1 MVHWIKGKLS
11 EYHRYSNAAKVV
23 FSFIKRLIVVKKS
36 TADGYF
42 LLFHHRKWTTLRSS
56 EQAYGRLSM
65 YPQDLL
71 QGWRPSLLMNTVNRL
86 DNAAFGEYAFAVW
99 KHFRRCVSIRHGEK
113 SPRAPFEVTYR
124 QLPFALPAYAIRST
138 CNCRSPYRQLPFALP
153 AIAIRPTGNCRSL
166 TNQGTLDNFPP
177 FPVWAYHINGSSSGS
192 IVKRNTAI
200 REKMD

>member
-1 MVHWIKGKLS
+1 MNNSAKLRTGLWQVI
-11 EYHRYSNAAKVV
+11 HVPPRPLK
-23 FSFIKRLIVVKKS
+23 
-36 TADGYF
+36 
-42 LLFHHRKWTTLRSS
+42 
-56 EQAYGRLSM
+56 
-65 YPQDLL
+65 
-71 QGWRPSLLMNTVNRL
+71 QGWRPSLLLSTVNRL
-86 DNAAFGEYAFAVW
+86 DSATFGGYAFAVW

-153 AIAIRPTGNCRSL
+153 AIAVRSAGNCRSLCRQLPFALPAIAVRPTGNCRSL